1 MDNKIDLTNA
11 LKSELGNLIFENI
24 KLNAIIEQLN
34 NEVSELKKESLLDT
48 KEG

>member
-1 MDNKIDLTNA
+1 MDNKIDLTGA

-34 NEVSELKKESLLDT
+34 NEVSELKKGSLLDT